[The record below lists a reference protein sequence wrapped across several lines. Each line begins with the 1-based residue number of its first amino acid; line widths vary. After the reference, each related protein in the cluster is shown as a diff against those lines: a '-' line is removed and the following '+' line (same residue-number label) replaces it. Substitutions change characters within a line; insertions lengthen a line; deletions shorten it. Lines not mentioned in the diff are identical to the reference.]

1 MRDKKT
7 ICPLPALIAMILL
20 AGPVMLA
27 QEKQDS
33 ETKVAM
39 KDLPAPVQQTVKE
52 QSKGAVI
59 RGLAKEIENGQTFYE
74 VELRINGRN
83 KDVLMDPNG
92 KIVAVEEQVML
103 GSLPAAVKS
112 ELLKQAG
119 KGRIILVESVTKD
132 NALVAYEAHVN
143 TAGRLSEIKIDPNG
157 KPISN

>member
-1 MRDKKT
+1 MRYKKT
-7 ICPLPALIAMILL
+7 IRPLPALIAMILL
-20 AGPVMLA
+20 TGPATLA

-103 GSLPAAVKS
+103 GSLPAAVKD
-112 ELLKQAG
+112 E
-119 KGRIILVESVTKD
+119 
-132 NALVAYEAHVN
+132 
-143 TAGRLSEIKIDPNG
+143 
-157 KPISN
+157 